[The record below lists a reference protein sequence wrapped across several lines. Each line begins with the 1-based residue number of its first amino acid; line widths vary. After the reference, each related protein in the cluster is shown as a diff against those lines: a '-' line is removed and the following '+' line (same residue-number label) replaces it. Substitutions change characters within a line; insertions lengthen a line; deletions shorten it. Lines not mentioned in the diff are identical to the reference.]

1 VAGNELD
8 EWARRVALLPA
19 ALVEGTPQAVQ
30 AGAQVF
36 GRALERNLRVAT
48 GGDMRLSRVRS
59 GRGAAV
65 SVAVKVLG
73 AGRSARGEAVPRGPV
88 MLIDQGSRGHR
99 QPFVYTY
106 NRRVRKRGGGVI
118 RIPGRGVFARVQ
130 HPGTRG
136 KRVVARSFTE
146 AHEEAGAAGVA
157 VFSSIVT
164 EFLAQG
170 RWNRQA
176 LGLGE

>member
-1 VAGNELD
+1 VADNPLD
-8 EWARRVALLPA
+8 DYARRVALLPA
-19 ALVEGTPQAVQ
+19 ALVEGTPAAVQ
-30 AGAQVF
+30 AGARVF

-59 GRGAAV
+59 GRGATV
-65 SVAVKVLG
+65 SVDVKVLG
-73 AGRSARGEAVPRGPV
+73 AGRSARGEAVPKGPV
-88 MLIDQGSRGHR
+88 MLIDQGSKAHR

-106 NRRVRKRGGGVI
+106 NRRVKRRGAGPI
-118 RIPGRGVFARVQ
+118 RIPGVGIFARVS

-136 KRVVARSFTE
+136 KRVVARSFAE

-170 RWNRQA
+170 QWNRQR
-176 LGLGE
+176 LGME